1 MASGAGCTAFCRRR
15 RFLGKEHPTPRPL
28 LRACT
33 ATASNRAALPP
44 RLEAR
49 VNAHVEA
56 SPSSAR
62 SHGQPPTAINPA
74 CHGPPQELVIL
85 HFLNHP
91 RRLQLAAVQYGPGF
105 ADSARQ
111 HTRCQSVRVEARR
124 RQSGPR
130 SPRRRPGRA
139 RQTRS
144 APTHKGTKNGPLTRH
159 SSSKSL
165 GPTWTACAHTSRAKY
180 ATACCISRTP
190 YHAATHTATR

>member
-33 ATASNRAALPP
+33 ATASNRAALSP

-124 RQSGPR
+124 RQSGDTAGEQGQPEAEDAQEARGGAPAEQGRRGPPR
-130 SPRRRPGRA
+130 HTREQRMA
-139 RQTRS
+139 R
-144 APTHKGTKNGPLTRH
+144 
-159 SSSKSL
+159 
-165 GPTWTACAHTSRAKY
+165 
-180 ATACCISRTP
+180 
-190 YHAATHTATR
+190 